1 MTGID
6 NDIREAVDAF
16 IPPMSEE
23 YNDMIEGAVSELKQ
37 RCAQRNKPVKRAFKP
52 LVSAAA
58 ILVALILSSAILF
71 GAHPALAAE
80 MPVVSDIVYAA
91 AAQRE
96 ADAADCE
103 RIEKLLND
111 ALYSLAVCDYDSA
124 SRCFREN
131 SMNER
136 ENYLAAAYLNHLLT
150 RREALPDGANAGKL
164 EISEIQAEQKAFR
177 FTVHAKLSL
186 TAKDGASADTEECT
200 VRLWENT
207 DGIHIE
213 GIEMQSEDYCEY
225 VKAHEKA
232 FGAVPESGASF
243 DIILIDNSYLS
254 CSALQ
259 ENGTGQD
266 EAYLKQLLSELE
278 SVSASDE
285 EKAVR
290 LNAINILLKEAE
302 QEITPDILSAEETA
316 SELMY
321 RYWLGKNTGE
331 VCDFSDIMERNEET
345 DLFFRDALLNVE
357 DVELG
362 ILKPL
367 VSVKKGTACILE
379 TYENTGDI
387 IRARFH
393 VQTHITDGI
402 SRGVGEE
409 IILTL
414 RKDGEGFT
422 VTGFD
427 RDVGDGHYTCDLK
440 PAASRY
446 KAAGYSWQ
454 EAGELA
460 YEELH
465 ARLLRDAEWLAS
477 HNPGN

>member
-37 RCAQRNKPVKRAFKP
+37 RCTQRNKPVKRAFKP
-52 LVSAAA
+52 LMSAAA

-71 GAHPALAAE
+71 RAHPALAAE

-96 ADAADCE
+96 ANAADCE

-111 ALYSLAVCDYDSA
+111 AVYSLAVCDYDAA

-150 RREALPDGANAGKL
+150 RREAVPDDANAGKI

-200 VRLWENT
+200 VRLWKNT

-213 GIEMQSEDYCEY
+213 GIEMQSEAYCEY
-225 VKAHEKA
+225 VKAHEKT

-243 DIILIDNSYLS
+243 DMLPIDNGCLS
-254 CSALQ
+254 FSALCG
-259 ENGTGQD
+259 EGRN
-266 EAYLKQLLSELE
+266 EEYLKQLLFELE

-362 ILKPL
+362 ISKPL

-379 TYENTGDI
+379 TYENTGEI

-414 RKDGEGFT
+414 RKDAAGFT
-422 VTGFD
+422 VIGFD
-427 RDVGDGHYTCDLK
+427 RDVGDGYYTGDLK
-440 PAASRY
+440 PMASRY
-446 KAAGYSWQ
+446 KAEGYSWQ
-454 EAGELA
+454 EAGELS

>member
-37 RCAQRNKPVKRAFKP
+37 RCTQRNKPVKRAFKP
-52 LVSAAA
+52 LMSAAA

-96 ADAADCE
+96 ADAADRE

-111 ALYSLAVCDYDSA
+111 AVYSLAVCDYDAA

-150 RREALPDGANAGKL
+150 RREAVPDDANAGKL

-200 VRLWENT
+200 VRLWKNT

-213 GIEMQSEDYCEY
+213 GIEMQSEAYCEY
-225 VKAHEKA
+225 VKAHEKT

-243 DIILIDNSYLS
+243 DMLPIDNGCLS
-254 CSALQ
+254 FSALRG
-259 ENGTGQD
+259 EGRN
-266 EAYLKQLLSELE
+266 EEYLKQLLLELE
-278 SVSASDE
+278 SVFASDE

-302 QEITPDILSAEETA
+302 QEMTPDILSAEETA

-362 ILKPL
+362 ISKPL
-367 VSVKKGTACILE
+367 VSVEKGTADILE
-379 TYENTGDI
+379 TFEDTGEI

-414 RKDGEGFT
+414 RKDAAGFT
-422 VTGFD
+422 VIGFD
-427 RDVGDGHYTCDLK
+427 RDVGDGYYTGDLK
-440 PAASRY
+440 PMASRY
-446 KAAGYSWQ
+446 KAEGYSWQ

>member
-37 RCAQRNKPVKRAFKP
+37 RCTQRNKPVKRAFKP
-52 LVSAAA
+52 LMSAAA

-96 ADAADCE
+96 ANAADCE

-111 ALYSLAVCDYDSA
+111 AVYSLAVCDYDAA

-150 RREALPDGANAGKL
+150 RREAVPDDANAGKL

-200 VRLWENT
+200 VRLWKNT

-213 GIEMQSEDYCEY
+213 GIEMQSEAYCEY
-225 VKAHEKA
+225 VKAHEKT

-243 DIILIDNSYLS
+243 DMLPIDNGCLS
-254 CSALQ
+254 FSALRG
-259 ENGTGQD
+259 EGRN
-266 EAYLKQLLSELE
+266 EEYLKQLLLELE

-345 DLFFRDALLNVE
+345 DLFLRDALLNAE

-362 ILKPL
+362 ISKPL
-367 VSVKKGTACILE
+367 VSVEKGTADILE
-379 TYENTGDI
+379 TFEDTGDI

-393 VQTHITDGI
+393 VQTDITDGI

-414 RKDGEGFT
+414 RKDAAGFT
-422 VTGFD
+422 VIGFD
-427 RDVGDGHYTCDLK
+427 RDVGDGYYTGDLK
-440 PAASRY
+440 PMASRY

-454 EAGELA
+454 EAGELS

>member
-37 RCAQRNKPVKRAFKP
+37 RCTQRNKPVKRAFKP
-52 LVSAAA
+52 LMSAAA

-71 GAHPALAAE
+71 GAHPALAAG

-96 ADAADCE
+96 ANAADCE

-111 ALYSLAVCDYDSA
+111 AVYSLAVCDYDAA

-150 RREALPDGANAGKL
+150 RREAIPDDANAGKL

-200 VRLWENT
+200 VRLWKNT

-213 GIEMQSEDYCEY
+213 GIEMQSEAYCEY
-225 VKAHEKA
+225 VKAHEKT

-243 DIILIDNSYLS
+243 DMLPIDNGCLS
-254 CSALQ
+254 FSALRG
-259 ENGTGQD
+259 EGRN
-266 EAYLKQLLSELE
+266 EEYLKQLLLELE

-362 ILKPL
+362 ISKPL
-367 VSVKKGTACILE
+367 VSVEKGTACILE

-393 VQTHITDGI
+393 VQTDITDGI

-414 RKDGEGFT
+414 RKDAAGFT
-422 VTGFD
+422 VIGFD
-427 RDVGDGHYTCDLK
+427 RDVGDGYYTGDLK
-440 PAASRY
+440 PMASRY

-454 EAGELA
+454 EAGELS

>member
-37 RCAQRNKPVKRAFKP
+37 RCTQRNKPVKRAFKP
-52 LVSAAA
+52 LMSAAA

-96 ADAADCE
+96 ANAADCE

-111 ALYSLAVCDYDSA
+111 AVYSLAVCDYDAA

-150 RREALPDGANAGKL
+150 RREAVPDDANAGKL

-200 VRLWENT
+200 VRLWKNT

-213 GIEMQSEDYCEY
+213 GIEMQSEAYCEY
-225 VKAHEKA
+225 VKAHEKT

-243 DIILIDNSYLS
+243 DMLPIDNGCLS
-254 CSALQ
+254 FSALRG
-259 ENGTGQD
+259 EGRN
-266 EAYLKQLLSELE
+266 EEYLKQLLLELE

-331 VCDFSDIMERNEET
+331 LCDFSDIMERNEET

-362 ILKPL
+362 ISKPL
-367 VSVKKGTACILE
+367 VSVKKGTADILE
-379 TYENTGDI
+379 TFEDTGDI

-393 VQTHITDGI
+393 VQTDITDGI

-414 RKDGEGFT
+414 RKDAAGFT
-422 VTGFD
+422 VIGFD
-427 RDVGDGHYTCDLK
+427 RDVGDGYYTGDLK
-440 PAASRY
+440 PMASRY

-454 EAGELA
+454 EAGELS

>member
-52 LVSAAA
+52 LMSAAA

-80 MPVVSDIVYAA
+80 MPVVSVLVYAA

-111 ALYSLAVCDYDSA
+111 ALYSLAVCDYDAA

-150 RREALPDGANAGKL
+150 RREAVPDGANAGKL

-200 VRLWENT
+200 VRLWKNT

-213 GIEMQSEDYCEY
+213 GIEMQSEAYCEY
-225 VKAHEKA
+225 VKAHEKT
-232 FGAVPESGASF
+232 FGAVPKSGASF
-243 DIILIDNSYLS
+243 DMLPIDNGCLS
-254 CSALQ
+254 FSALRG
-259 ENGTGQD
+259 EGRN
-266 EAYLKQLLSELE
+266 EEYLKQLLLELE

-362 ILKPL
+362 ISKPL

-414 RKDGEGFT
+414 RKDAEGFT
-422 VTGFD
+422 VIGFD
-427 RDVGDGHYTCDLK
+427 RDVGDGYYTGDLK
-440 PAASRY
+440 PMASRY

-454 EAGELA
+454 EAGELS

-465 ARLLRDAEWLAS
+465 ARLLKDAEWLKN
-477 HNPGN
+477 H

>member
-37 RCAQRNKPVKRAFKP
+37 RCTQRNKPVKRAFKP
-52 LVSAAA
+52 LMSAAA

-96 ADAADCE
+96 ANAADCE

-111 ALYSLAVCDYDSA
+111 AVYSLAVCDYDAA

-150 RREALPDGANAGKL
+150 RREAVPDDANAGKL

-200 VRLWENT
+200 VRLWKNT

-213 GIEMQSEDYCEY
+213 GIEMQSEAYCEY
-225 VKAHEKA
+225 VKAHEKT

-243 DIILIDNSYLS
+243 DMLPIDNGCLS
-254 CSALQ
+254 FSTLRG
-259 ENGTGQD
+259 EGRND
-266 EAYLKQLLSELE
+266 EYLKQLLLELE

-362 ILKPL
+362 ISKPL
-367 VSVKKGTACILE
+367 VSVKKGTADILE
-379 TYENTGDI
+379 TFEDTGDI

-414 RKDGEGFT
+414 RKDAAGFT
-422 VTGFD
+422 VIGFD
-427 RDVGDGHYTCDLK
+427 RDVGDGHYICDLK

-454 EAGELA
+454 EAGELS

>member
-37 RCAQRNKPVKRAFKP
+37 RCTQRNKPVKRAFKP
-52 LVSAAA
+52 LMSAAA

-96 ADAADCE
+96 ANAADRE

-111 ALYSLAVCDYDSA
+111 AVYSLAVCDYDAA

-150 RREALPDGANAGKL
+150 RREAVPDDANAGKL

-200 VRLWENT
+200 VRLWKNT

-213 GIEMQSEDYCEY
+213 GIEMQSEAYCEY
-225 VKAHEKA
+225 VKAHEKT

-243 DIILIDNSYLS
+243 DMLPIDNGCLS
-254 CSALQ
+254 FSALRG
-259 ENGTGQD
+259 EGRN
-266 EAYLKQLLSELE
+266 EEYLKQLLLELE

-302 QEITPDILSAEETA
+302 QEMTPDILSAEETA

-362 ILKPL
+362 ISKPL

-379 TYENTGDI
+379 TYENTGEI
-387 IRARFH
+387 IRAKFH

-414 RKDGEGFT
+414 RKDAAGFT
-422 VTGFD
+422 VIGFD
-427 RDVGDGHYTCDLK
+427 RDVGDGYYTGDLK
-440 PAASRY
+440 PMASRY

-454 EAGELA
+454 EAGELS
-460 YEELH
+460 YEKLH

>member
-52 LVSAAA
+52 LMSAAA

-96 ADAADCE
+96 ANAADRE

-111 ALYSLAVCDYDSA
+111 AVYSLAVCDYDAA

-150 RREALPDGANAGKL
+150 RREAVPDDANAGKL

-186 TAKDGASADTEECT
+186 TAKDGAIADTEECT
-200 VRLWENT
+200 VRLWKNT

-213 GIEMQSEDYCEY
+213 GIEMQSEAYCEY
-225 VKAHEKA
+225 VKAHEKT

-243 DIILIDNSYLS
+243 DMLPIDNGCLS
-254 CSALQ
+254 FSALRG
-259 ENGTGQD
+259 EGRNG
-266 EAYLKQLLSELE
+266 EYLKQLLLELE

-362 ILKPL
+362 ISKPL

-379 TYENTGDI
+379 TYENTGEI

-414 RKDGEGFT
+414 RKDAAGFT
-422 VTGFD
+422 VIDFD
-427 RDVGDGHYTCDLK
+427 RDVGDGYYTGDLK

-446 KAAGYSWQ
+446 KAEGYSWQ
-454 EAGELA
+454 EAGELS

>member
-37 RCAQRNKPVKRAFKP
+37 RCTQRNKPVKRAFKP
-52 LVSAAA
+52 LMSAAA

-96 ADAADCE
+96 ANAADCE

-111 ALYSLAVCDYDSA
+111 AVYSLAVCDYDAA

-136 ENYLAAAYLNHLLT
+136 ENYLAAAYLNYLLT
-150 RREALPDGANAGKL
+150 RREAVPDDANAGKL

-200 VRLWENT
+200 VRLWKNT

-213 GIEMQSEDYCEY
+213 GIEMQSEAYCEY
-225 VKAHEKA
+225 VKAHEKT

-243 DIILIDNSYLS
+243 DMLPIDNGCLS
-254 CSALQ
+254 FSALRG
-259 ENGTGQD
+259 EGRN
-266 EAYLKQLLSELE
+266 EEYLKQLLLELE

-362 ILKPL
+362 ISKPL
-367 VSVKKGTACILE
+367 VSVEKGTADILE
-379 TYENTGDI
+379 TFEDTGDI

-422 VTGFD
+422 VIGFD
-427 RDVGDGHYTCDLK
+427 RDVGDGYYTGDLK
-440 PAASRY
+440 PMASRY

-454 EAGELA
+454 EAGELS

>member
-37 RCAQRNKPVKRAFKP
+37 RCTQRNKPVKRAFKP
-52 LVSAAA
+52 LMSAAA

-96 ADAADCE
+96 ANAADCE

-111 ALYSLAVCDYDSA
+111 AVYSLAVCDYDAA

-150 RREALPDGANAGKL
+150 RREAVPDDANAGKL

-200 VRLWENT
+200 VRLWKNT

-213 GIEMQSEDYCEY
+213 GIEMQSEAYCEY
-225 VKAHEKA
+225 VKAHEKT

-243 DIILIDNSYLS
+243 DMLTIDNGCLS
-254 CSALQ
+254 FSALRG
-259 ENGTGQD
+259 EGRN
-266 EAYLKQLLSELE
+266 EEYLKQLLLELE

-362 ILKPL
+362 ISKPL
-367 VSVKKGTACILE
+367 VSVEKGTADILE
-379 TYENTGDI
+379 TFEDTGEI
-387 IRARFH
+387 IRAKFH

-414 RKDGEGFT
+414 RKDAAGFT
-422 VTGFD
+422 VIGFD
-427 RDVGDGHYTCDLK
+427 RDVGDGYYTGDLK
-440 PAASRY
+440 PMASRY

>member
-37 RCAQRNKPVKRAFKP
+37 RCTQRNKPIKRAFKP
-52 LVSAAA
+52 LMSAAA
-58 ILVALILSSAILF
+58 ILVALILSSAVLF

-96 ADAADCE
+96 ADAADRE

-111 ALYSLAVCDYDSA
+111 AVYSLAVCDYDAA

-150 RREALPDGANAGKL
+150 RREAVPDGANAGKL

-200 VRLWENT
+200 VRLWKNT

-213 GIEMQSEDYCEY
+213 GIEMQSEAYCEY

-243 DIILIDNSYLS
+243 DMLPIDNGCLS
-254 CSALQ
+254 FSALRG
-259 ENGTGQD
+259 EGRN
-266 EAYLKQLLSELE
+266 EEYLKQLLLELE

-362 ILKPL
+362 ISKPL
-367 VSVKKGTACILE
+367 VSVEKGTADILE
-379 TYENTGDI
+379 TFEDTGEI

-422 VTGFD
+422 VIGFD